1 MMGKMVSVMFF
12 VLLRGRKTS
21 TARSGGDIWLNMWLK
36 WCHSVCGNSKQW
48 IRVQQSLTYGKPW
61 TLFRMMLSWA
71 LLQARMGTPAVYEEE
86 SKDKNWGRSLIFSFS
101 FKKNCSNKH
110 ENPRKTKQ
118 QNLEAKLDSIRE
130 ICVYNSQTMR
140 YFSYCLKT
148 FFSLFGLLY
157 AWYHIDILLPPIVRR
172 MRSLSSFHLCVLFES
187 LFNQEVKLLATKSQ
201 CYRKYV
207 LWAFLSRNK
216 EGGGTI
222 LMQK

>member
-1 MMGKMVSVMFF
+1 
-12 VLLRGRKTS
+12 
-21 TARSGGDIWLNMWLK
+21 
-36 WCHSVCGNSKQW
+36 
-48 IRVQQSLTYGKPW
+48 
-61 TLFRMMLSWA
+61 MLSWA

>member
-157 AWYHIDILLPPIVRR
+157 AWYHIDILLPPSSEECDRCR
-172 MRSLSSFHLCVLFES
+172 LSIFVYYLNLY
-187 LFNQEVKLLATKSQ
+187 LT
-201 CYRKYV
+201 RK
-207 LWAFLSRNK
+207 WNS
-216 EGGGTI
+216 
-222 LMQK
+222 